1 MVGRA
6 EAQRVDHGHR
16 AGAHRDDVA
25 DDAAD
30 AGRGTLV
37 GLDVGRV
44 VVRLDLE
51 GHRVTLADVHHARVL
66 ADADE
71 HGVGLGGLLA
81 ELAEVDLGGLVRAV
95 LGPHDRVHGEFGAGG
110 AAAEDLHH
118 PLVLVLLQAE
128 FGPGQLDVGGS
139 GRVLDR
145 VQRRPAHALT
155 SFLRIEVK
163 KGRPS
168 VRPEPMSGSTACSG
182 CGMRPTT
189 FPASLL
195 IPAMSRSE
203 PLGLRPR

>member
-1 MVGRA
+1 MPATTPGQDALGVGVVGRT
-6 EAQRVDHGHR
+6 EAQRVDDGDR

-30 AGRGTLV
+30 AGGRALV
-37 GLDVGRV
+37 GLDVGGV

-51 GHRVTLADVHHARVL
+51 GDRVALADVDDAGVL

-71 HGVGLGGLLA
+71 QGVGLRGLLA
-81 ELAEVDLGGLVRAV
+81 ELAEVHLGGLVRAV
-95 LGPHDRVHGEFGAGG
+95 LGPHDGVHGELGAGR
-110 AAAEDLHH
+110 AAAEDLHD

-128 FGPGQLDVGGS
+128 FGPGQLDVGGR

-168 VRPEPMSGSTACSG
+168 VRPDADERLDGVLRVRHEAHDVP
-182 CGMRPTT
+182 
-189 FPASLL
+189 
-195 IPAMSRSE
+195 
-203 PLGLRPR
+203 GLVA